1 MYRPVIAL
9 ALLIVVA
16 AGCLF
21 PQSQSLRKLAAS
33 SDSYSI
39 TIDKEEGATNI
50 RQITSNLTSLFIEFG
65 CDSALVA
72 TCKGT
77 DGTYKATMVSFMESK
92 GALGAFYI
100 SSLPG
105 AEPLEIGYAGRKTD
119 SVVEFVKHTNLISIK
134 PEDGSDISGALLLAE
149 YFAEHIQGAT
159 LKPRIYDFLPTSN
172 RIEGTEL
179 YFMGPHG
186 FETSFSEQ
194 LADDLH
200 IGGAVDGG
208 AADYNIN
215 SNEVTLLKI
224 RYAGRL
230 RTLEAVDSYLVSHRD
245 LPTILPRESLQMYT
259 VIERDG
265 SEVYIAEQGDW
276 LFMMLDAPAGG
287 DAQQFF
293 EYLIRGGS

>member
-9 ALLIVVA
+9 TILVVA
-16 AGCLF
+16 ASGCLF
-21 PQSQSLRKLAAS
+21 PQSQSLSRLATS
-33 SDSYSI
+33 SEAYTI
-39 TIDKEEGATNI
+39 TIDKNVGATNI
-50 RQITSNLTSLFIEFG
+50 RQITPDLASLFIEFG

-72 TCKGT
+72 TCKGNG
-77 DGTYKATMVSFMESK
+77 GTYTATMVSFMESK

-105 AEPLEIGYAGRKTD
+105 AVPLEIGYVGRKTD
-119 SVVEFVKHTNLISIK
+119 SVIEFVKHRNLISIK
-134 PEDGSDISGALLLAE
+134 PEAGSVISDAQLLAE
-149 YFAEHIQGAT
+149 YFADHIQGAT
-159 LKPRIYDFLPTSN
+159 LKPRIYDFLPSTN
-172 RIEGTEL
+172 KIEGTEL

-200 IGGAVDGG
+200 IGGAIDGG

-215 SNEVTLLKI
+215 SNEVTILKI
-224 RYAGRL
+224 RYAGRK